1 MHINLEKKI
10 PRYIERSLQSASWL
24 NYNIFIITI
33 ISRTGLSA
41 INTLWLWRNY
51 FVQAR
56 QLHIMAY
63 HLKKCNRHTFF
74 YKVEYLNIVYRCAR
88 FFIKSSNVSSNAYL
102 FVSMFVLFRCIM
114 LWTMS
119 FLINHLVYFL
129 SASRLTGVTVKVSY
143 VKPPLQNAMSLDTDR
158 FSLCGDYKA
167 VTKAGETVNIKCR
180 NGAYGRYVYVYLPSK
195 NFLTICEV
203 EVNGKR
209 KMYW

>member
-1 MHINLEKKI
+1 MLI
-10 PRYIERSLQSASWL
+10 
-24 NYNIFIITI
+24 
-33 ISRTGLSA
+33 
-41 INTLWLWRNY
+41 
-51 FVQAR
+51 
-56 QLHIMAY
+56 
-63 HLKKCNRHTFF
+63 
-74 YKVEYLNIVYRCAR
+74 
-88 FFIKSSNVSSNAYL
+88 
-102 FVSMFVLFRCIM
+102 FVSEKNRPLLLAKGVDMQDFLSSQVTLVVMLICFVLFRCMM